1 MKSLKFYLTSFFITF
16 LCLGTVNA
24 QTQGLGKR
32 LAQDVIAYVSY
43 IELGNIGSKDADCK
57 GANFLTGNVN
67 TIVDKEIIPLL
78 KQIQK
83 KDKKSKND
91 GVSQYSKQLK
101 NLRFQKN
108 RDGTFV
114 LSQIYDQKKREAVS
128 VYGIRQGCVAI
139 AVAFRT
145 VVQQK
150 MLSIRDISNQLL

>member
-1 MKSLKFYLTSFFITF
+1 MKSLKYYLTSFFITF

-91 GVSQYSKQLK
+91 DVSQYSKQLK
-101 NLRFQKN
+101 K
-108 RDGTFV
+108 TFASKKIEMELLFLVEFMNKRKGKLYLFMV
-114 LSQIYDQKKREAVS
+114 LGKGV
-128 VYGIRQGCVAI
+128 
-139 AVAFRT
+139 
-145 VVQQK
+145 
-150 MLSIRDISNQLL
+150 